1 VRSSLVLA
9 PFSTFSTIFS
19 IGLQN
24 TFIYRWNFLLRTVF
38 GIVPLIGT
46 VFLWQAVTR
55 SSGGEVGG
63 YAMSEMIF
71 YFMLVVFLEN
81 LISPTEDDWQVAA
94 DIRDGRLSAL
104 LLKPVNYLAY
114 RFALYLSY
122 RVTYIAIVGI
132 PICGL
137 IFFLREYI
145 RIPQDPAT
153 WPLFALSTAM
163 AAASQFLIG
172 YTLGLCAFWVLEIST
187 LIFIVF
193 SFEYFL
199 SGMIFPLD
207 LLPAHYQGFVKWSP
221 FTYELFFPVQIVME
235 RVKGAALWE
244 GLLIQAGWLVVFFVA
259 SQLVW
264 RAGVRKY
271 QAVGG

>member
-1 VRSSLVLA
+1 MYATV
-9 PFSTFSTIFS
+9 FS

-24 TFIYRWNFLLRTVF
+24 TFIYRWNFILRTVF

-46 VFLWQAVTR
+46 VFLWKAITNAN
-55 SSGGEVGG
+55 GGSVGG
-63 YAMSEMIF
+63 YEYREMIF
-71 YFMLVVFLEN
+71 YFMTVVFLEN
-81 LISPTEDDWQVAA
+81 LVSATEDDWQIAA

-104 LLKPVNYLAY
+104 LLKPLNYLAY
-114 RFALYLSY
+114 RVALYASY
-122 RVTYIAIVGI
+122 RLTYIAVVFV

-137 IFFLREYI
+137 VYLLREYI
-145 RIPQDPAT
+145 RLPESWET
-153 WPLFALSTAM
+153 WPLFLVSTVM
-163 AAASQFLIG
+163 AGASQFLVS

-187 LIFIVF
+187 LIFVVF

-207 LLPAHYQGFVKWSP
+207 LLPSWIQPAVKWSP

-235 RVKGAALWE
+235 RVRGAALWE
-244 GLLIQAGWLVVFFVA
+244 GLAIQAGWLVVFYLI
-259 SQLVW
+259 SQAVW
-264 RAGVRKY
+264 RAGVKKY